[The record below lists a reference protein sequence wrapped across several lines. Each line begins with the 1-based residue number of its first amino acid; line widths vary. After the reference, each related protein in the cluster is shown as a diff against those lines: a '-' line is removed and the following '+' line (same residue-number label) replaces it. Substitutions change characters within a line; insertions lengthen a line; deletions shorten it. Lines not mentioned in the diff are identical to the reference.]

1 MTKEEFRSH
10 FQRQLE
16 LPIEYVT
23 YIILDEDR
31 EIFKPIIYEKKDF
44 ENHILETDLDNL
56 IYLRTRAN
64 IPAFKYV

>member
-16 LPIEYVT
+16 LAIEYVT

>member
-1 MTKEEFRSH
+1 MTKEDFKSY
-10 FQRQLE
+10 FQRQFE
-16 LPIEYVT
+16 LPTEYVT
-23 YIILDEDR
+23 YIIIDE
-31 EIFKPIIYEKKDF
+31 EQETYKPIIYEKKDF